1 MLDIKLLRDNPEI
14 VKKSQRR
21 RGEDEGIVHRIL
33 ELDRLWR
40 ESLKKINEL
49 RALRNKKSQEIG
61 RIKKEGGDIG
71 ALKGEMK
78 EISAEIKELEVK
90 VEEYKKERDMLLASL
105 PNLIHDSVPDGED
118 EDDNVPV
125 RFWGKARVYR
135 EFMGE
140 FMDKTDGNMEYE
152 EIDFRPESHV
162 DIMEKRGLADISRA
176 AKVSSSRFYYLKGRL
191 AVLDLALQRFAL
203 DFMVER
209 GYVPVLPPYMLRR
222 KAMEGVTDLSAFEE
236 MIYKI
241 EDEDLYMIATSEH
254 PMAAMYMDE
263 ILEEGDLPIK
273 YAGVSAC
280 FRKEAG
286 AHGKDTKGIFRV
298 HQFNKIEQF
307 IFCKPED
314 SWKFHEE
321 TIKNV
326 EEIFKALEIPY
337 RVVNVCS
344 GELGAVA
351 SKKYDLEAWMPAQG
365 KFREMASASNALD
378 YQSRRLNIR
387 YRGKGENIFLHT
399 VNSTAVATTRAM
411 VAIMENHQSE
421 DGKIIIPK
429 ALRKYTGFDEI

>member
-1 MLDIKLLRDNPEI
+1 MLDIKLLRENPDI

-21 RGEDEGIVHRIL
+21 RGEDEGIVDEVLRY
-33 ELDRLWR
+33 DGLWR
-40 ESLKKINEL
+40 DALKEINEL
-49 RALRNKKSQEIG
+49 RALRNKKSVEIG
-61 RIKKEGGDIG
+61 RIKKEGGDISQI
-71 ALKGEMK
+71 KEEMR
-78 EISAEIKELEVK
+78 EISSRIKELEQN
-90 VEEYKKERDMLLASL
+90 VEDYLSKRDSLLKNI
-105 PNLIHDSVPDGED
+105 PNLIHDSVPEGEG

-125 RFWGKARVYR
+125 RFWGKARVSEEHLPYFK
-135 EFMGE
+135 E
-140 FMDKTDGNMEYE
+140 KTDGRMEYE
-152 EIDFRPESHV
+152 LLDFKPKSHV
-162 DIMEKRGLADISRA
+162 DLIEERGLADILRA
-176 AKVSSSRFYYLKGRL
+176 SKVSSSRFYYLKGKL

-203 DFMVER
+203 DFMVKK

-254 PMAAMYMDE
+254 PIAAMYMDE
-263 ILEEGDLPIK
+263 ILEPDELPIK

-298 HQFNKIEQF
+298 HQFNKVEQF
-307 IFCKPED
+307 VFCKPED

-321 TIKNV
+321 LTRNV
-326 EEIFKALEIPY
+326 EEIFQLLEIPY

-351 SKKYDLEAWMPAQG
+351 SKKYDLEAWMPVQG

-399 VNSTAVATTRAM
+399 VNSTAIATTRAM
-411 VAIMENHQSE
+411 VAIIENHQTE
-421 DGKIIIPK
+421 DGRIIIPK
-429 ALRKYTGFDEI
+429 ALREYTGFDEI